1 MTKDPY
7 RYITIRRDGAPR
19 NRPSDALTRVAV
31 ASLIAHASGPMHL
44 RATAKDVMNVLERVY
59 EDDDV
64 APMLLRAASTPATT
78 TTAGWADSLANASFA
93 DFVGLMG
100 PAFAGSAL
108 LARGLQLNFGPSAN
122 VIVPGLVTSAS
133 NTSFV
138 AQGAPIPV
146 RQMTANA
153 PTLLTPHKFATII
166 PFTREIVS
174 YSTPSIEALVR
185 AALTESVGLA
195 LDVAMFGA
203 AAGSDIAV
211 AGLRNG
217 IAAGTEST
225 NNADLYE
232 AMLADLATVT
242 TAVAAVAGA
251 NPIAVIASPAR
262 AIRLKLRLLTAGD
275 VGFEIFGSNG
285 VADDELVAVATN
297 GIVSACD
304 PVPRFDV
311 SNQGTLVMDD
321 AATPGQLVVGAS
333 TASGPARSLFQTD
346 SVALRMV
353 YECSW
358 GRRSDT
364 AVSWLEDLIW

>member
-1 MTKDPY
+1 MTRDPY
-7 RYITIRRDGAPR
+7 RFIPMRRDGAPR
-19 NRPSDALTRVAV
+19 NRPADGLIRVAV
-31 ASLIAHASGPMHL
+31 AALIAHASGSPHR
-44 RATAKDVMNVLERVY
+44 RASVDEVMNVLERVY
-59 EDDDV
+59 GDDDV
-64 APMLLRAASTPATT
+64 AALLLRAATTPATT
-78 TTAGWADSLANASFA
+78 ATTGWADSLANASVA
-93 DFVGLMG
+93 DFIGLMG

-108 LARGLQLNFGPSAN
+108 LSRCLQLNFGPSAN

-146 RQMTANA
+146 RQMTGGA
-153 PTLLTPHKFATII
+153 PTLLQPHKFATII
-166 PFTREIVS
+166 PFTREIAS

-185 AALTESVGLA
+185 AALVESVGLA
-195 LDVAMFGA
+195 LDVALFGA
-203 AAGSDIAV
+203 AAGSDIVV

-217 IAAGTEST
+217 VLAGTESA
-225 NNADLYE
+225 NADLRE
-232 AMLADLATVT
+232 AALEDLGTVT
-242 TAVAAVAGA
+242 SAVAATAGS
-251 NPIAVIASPAR
+251 NPIAVVASPAR

-285 VADDELVAVATN
+285 VAADELVAVATN
-297 GIVSACD
+297 GIASAVD

-311 SNQGTLVMDD
+311 SNQGTLVLDD

-333 TASGPARSLFQTD
+333 TASGPARSLFQAD

-358 GRRSDT
+358 ARRSDT

>member
-1 MTKDPY
+1 
-7 RYITIRRDGAPR
+7 
-19 NRPSDALTRVAV
+19 
-31 ASLIAHASGPMHL
+31 
-44 RATAKDVMNVLERVY
+44 
-59 EDDDV
+59 
-64 APMLLRAASTPATT
+64 
-78 TTAGWADSLANASFA
+78 
-93 DFVGLMG
+93 
-100 PAFAGSAL
+100 
-108 LARGLQLNFGPSAN
+108 
-122 VIVPGLVTSAS
+122 
-133 NTSFV
+133 
-138 AQGAPIPV
+138 
-146 RQMTANA
+146 MTASA
-153 PTLLTPHKFATII
+153 PALLTPHKFATII

-195 LDVAMFGA
+195 LDTALFGA
-203 AAGSDIAV
+203 TAGSDIVV

-225 NNADLYE
+225 NVDLRE
-232 AMLADLATVT
+232 AALEDLATVT
-242 TAVAAVAGA
+242 TAVAAVAGS

-285 VADDELVAVATN
+285 VAADELVAVATN

-333 TASGPARSLFQTD
+333 TASGPARSLFQAD
-346 SVALRMV
+346 LVALRMV

-358 GRRSDT
+358 ARRSDS
-364 AVSWLEDLIW
+364 AVSWLTSVNW

>member
-1 MTKDPY
+1 MTRNPY
-7 RYITIRRDGAPR
+7 VYRELRRDGAPR
-19 NRPSDALTRVAV
+19 NRPSDGLIRLAT

-44 RATAKDVMNVLERVY
+44 RATAQDVMNVLERVY

-64 APMLLRAASTPATT
+64 APMLFRAATVPATT

-93 DFVGLMG
+93 DFIGLMG

-108 LARGLQLNFGPSAN
+108 LSRCLQLNFGPSAN
-122 VIVPGLVTSAS
+122 VIVPSLVTSAS

-146 RQMTANA
+146 RQMTGSA
-153 PTLLTPHKFATII
+153 PTLLQPHKFATIVA
-166 PFTREIVS
+166 FTREIVS

-195 LDVAMFGA
+195 LDTALFGA
-203 AAGSDIAV
+203 AAGSDIVV

-217 IAAGTEST
+217 IAAGTESA
-225 NNADLYE
+225 NADHYE
-232 AMLADLATVT
+232 AMLEDLGTVT
-242 TAVAAVAGA
+242 AAVAAVAGA

-275 VGFEIFGSNG
+275 VGLQIFGSNG
-285 VADDELVAVATN
+285 LQSDELVAVATN

-346 SVALRMV
+346 SIALRMV

-358 GRRSDT
+358 ARRSDT